1 MASNMNTGVAS
12 DVSTQFTL
20 QESHMQNIA
29 SLMKDSF
36 EPQISHIIQES
47 TQQQVA
53 DPVKSIVEDVLA
65 GLTSKIS
72 SLERENLEL
81 KNRVKAFENAVD
93 NMEQHS
99 QRNCLR
105 ITGVAETDTES
116 TDEFVINLTRTID
129 VDLSSQDIDRSHR
142 LGKSNQD
149 RNGTTRP
156 RDITVKFTSYRMRAK
171 FYKARVLIKDRGF
184 RGVFINENLT
194 KPRSKLLDEARRR
207 LKSKQVKGAW
217 SFDGFIFVK
226 HNDDKVHKI
235 ISEADLPQYVP
246 LDPQRD
252 V

>member
-1 MASNMNTGVAS
+1 MASSMDTGVAS
-12 DVSTQFTL
+12 DMSTQFTL

-29 SLMKDSF
+29 SLMKDAF

-53 DPVKSIVEDVLA
+53 DLVKSIVEGVLA

-81 KNRVKAFENAVD
+81 KNRVKALENAAD
-93 NMEQHS
+93 NMEQYS

-105 ITGVAETDTES
+105 ITRVAETDTES

-156 RDITVKFTSYRMRAK
+156 RDITVKFTSYKMRAK

-194 KPRSKLLDEARRR
+194 NPAENFSTKLAVD
-207 LKSKQVKGAW
+207 
-217 SFDGFIFVK
+217 
-226 HNDDKVHKI
+226 
-235 ISEADLPQYVP
+235 
-246 LDPQRD
+246 
-252 V
+252 